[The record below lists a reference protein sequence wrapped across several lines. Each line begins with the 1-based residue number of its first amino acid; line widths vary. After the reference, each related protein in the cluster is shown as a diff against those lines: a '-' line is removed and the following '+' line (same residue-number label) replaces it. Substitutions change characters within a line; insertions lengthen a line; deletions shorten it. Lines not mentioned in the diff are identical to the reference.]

1 MKRILVWTLV
11 LMICAVCFASCA
23 QMEQKIGQTV
33 SVAAVEAV
41 ANELSEQGVTC
52 ELAGEEQLAQIQEG
66 FAGTLAE
73 EYGIEPQGE
82 MTAVLMGEYT
92 NPENDDWVLYW
103 AFGFSS
109 SADADAMEKLANDE
123 YADELA
129 QGKAIV
135 VNGGYMVSITVSSV
149 VIDQ

>member
-103 AFGFSS
+103 AFGFSMNTQTS
-109 SADADAMEKLANDE
+109 LHRVRRSWSTVAIWSASPFPRL
-123 YADELA
+123 
-129 QGKAIV
+129 
-135 VNGGYMVSITVSSV
+135 
-149 VIDQ
+149 